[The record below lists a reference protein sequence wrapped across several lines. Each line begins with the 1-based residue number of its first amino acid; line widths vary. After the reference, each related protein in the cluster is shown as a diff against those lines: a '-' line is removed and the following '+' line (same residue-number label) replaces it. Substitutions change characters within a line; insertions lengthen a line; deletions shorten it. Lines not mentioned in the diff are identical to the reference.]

1 MTILTLERVYLGTQ
15 SSDIMFTA
23 SEIEN
28 NGEQS
33 TQYSKFNY
41 TEDTSFTYK
50 DKSGWLKAIDKL
62 KKDGA
67 KEHPKWCY

>member
-1 MTILTLERVYLGTQ
+1 MTITILERVYLGTH

-23 SEIEN
+23 SLVEINE
-28 NGEQS
+28 EQS

-50 DKSGWLKAIDKL
+50 DKSGWLKAIAKL
-62 KKDGA
+62 KKMGA
-67 KEHPKWCY
+67 EEHPSHWY

>member
-1 MTILTLERVYLGTQ
+1 
-15 SSDIMFTA
+15 MFTA
-23 SEIEN
+23 SEIEI

-33 TQYSKFNY
+33 TQYCKFNY

-62 KKDGA
+62 KKMGA
-67 KEHPKWCY
+67 EEHPSHWY

>member
-1 MTILTLERVYLGTQ
+1 MTITTSERVYLGTQ

-23 SEIEN
+23 YIVWR

-62 KKDGA
+62 KKMGA
-67 KEHPKWCY
+67 TEHPSHWY